1 MSRDLSENAL
11 GQPGSDTNCWNR
23 TADTRRVRR
32 DRPHTRRAH
41 PGCRAATHAPIR
53 IAAGFRSLG
62 PTLPQKAS
70 LSGGCTLNL
79 INHAITLSPHNVGL
93 FPTLS
98 PDLLKSV
105 PNELLVVEIRLVDL
119 LKHPVEHL
127 GGARPDLVRTGTQ
140 HGLLVLPAPTRERR
154 TRPHVRELPQEECEE
169 DNHEEDVVGVP
180 EVQPGHR
187 H

>member
-1 MSRDLSENAL
+1 VKF
-11 GQPGSDTNCWNR
+11 
-23 TADTRRVRR
+23 RV
-32 DRPHTRRAH
+32 AH
-41 PGCRAATHAPIR
+41 VPQVPNKIATHAEYHVPEQ
-53 IAAGFRSLG
+53 
-62 PTLPQKAS
+62 PVLP
-70 LSGGCTLNL
+70 
-79 INHAITLSPHNVGL
+79 
-93 FPTLS
+93 LS

-140 HGLLVLPAPTRERR
+140 HGLLVLPAPTSERR
-154 TRPHVRELPQEECEE
+154 TRSHVRELPQEECEE

-180 EVQPGHR
+180 EVQLGHR